1 MAGLLPPGP
10 EVSWRRGRPL
20 NRVVSGEDLRSGA
33 SPVEPLRGDSHS
45 RGLRINTSAR
55 AGILPDI
62 WNGSREDEGDE
73 DGERRGIVFGVW
85 LIPELPPT
93 NYKDSPS
100 IPAWYWFILSL
111 ICAPVPFRTL
121 ENVRDHHEGLF
132 HSNFIIVLAVW
143 KLNVWSNILL
153 CTWT

>member
-1 MAGLLPPGP
+1 MFPPLNFPGPTCRTASHVHFAERHVEVTELRLLKVGPINCYVEIEEDMAGLLPPGP

-62 WNGSREDEGDE
+62 
-73 DGERRGIVFGVW
+73 
-85 LIPELPPT
+85 
-93 NYKDSPS
+93 
-100 IPAWYWFILSL
+100 
-111 ICAPVPFRTL
+111 
-121 ENVRDHHEGLF
+121 
-132 HSNFIIVLAVW
+132 
-143 KLNVWSNILL
+143 
-153 CTWT
+153 